1 MSKLIEFIMDR
12 NALIAVLVIAGVVL
26 ALGFN
31 FFDRTLPDTG
41 KTVSANG
48 IATLKTMPDQ
58 ASVNVRIDVL
68 QPTAEAAKNK
78 NAEITDKVEK
88 ALKDIVEAKDIQTEY
103 FNIYEEFDWSDEKQ
117 SSKGWKASHTLRII
131 SRDFDNI
138 GKIVDAAVNGGA
150 TGIDYINFEISD
162 AKKSELKKQV
172 LEMASKDAREKAEA
186 IAAGLNAKIGDIVSV
201 TTSDYDYMPI
211 PIYRAEAGI
220 ALDKAVTDI
229 NPRELEVTANV
240 QATFELE

>member
-1 MSKLIEFIMDR
+1 MDR
-12 NALIAVLVIAGVVL
+12 NTLIAVIIIGAVVL
-26 ALGFN
+26 ALGSTL
-31 FFDRTLPDTG
+31 FDRVLPSNE
-41 KTVSANG
+41 KTVSSNG
-48 IATLKTMPDQ
+48 VATLKTMPDQ
-58 ASVNVRIDVL
+58 ASVNIRIDVL

-88 ALKDIVEAKDIQTEY
+88 ALKNLVEDKDIQTEN
-103 FNIYEEFDWSDEKQ
+103 FNIYEEFDWSDGKQ
-117 SSKGWKASHTLRII
+117 TSNGWRATHSLKII
-131 SRDFDNI
+131 AKDFDDI
-138 GKIVDAAVNGGA
+138 GKIVDAAVSGGA

-186 IAAGLNAKIGDIVSV
+186 IASGLNAKIGDVVSV

-220 ALDKAVTDI
+220 ALEKAVTDI

-240 QATFELE
+240 QVTFELE